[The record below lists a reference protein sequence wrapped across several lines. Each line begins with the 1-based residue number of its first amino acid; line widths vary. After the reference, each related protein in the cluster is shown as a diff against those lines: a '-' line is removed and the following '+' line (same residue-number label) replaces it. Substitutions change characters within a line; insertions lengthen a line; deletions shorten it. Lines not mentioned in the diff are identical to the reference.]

1 MRKIKIFSLV
11 LVIMFFPMFSQDS
24 SDESEMDYVEEQAD
38 GSSMNWTNKVL
49 RVTGNGFGPERI
61 KSLGRRKIL
70 AKRAA
75 RLDAFRNILEA
86 VKGVQVTSTTSVKDM
101 MLENDRINSD
111 AQGMVKGMRVVNL
124 SYTEDGGC
132 EMTVEINVDQRGEFL
147 LSALNDAA
155 ITVKDNYPKFDWVAM
170 RNELEKTKTK
180 LASTKKVLKKTKD
193 TLKYTK
199 YALNQKDKELTE
211 IKSEYASL
219 KKDFDRNKEDLIT
232 ANQNLIRTE
241 ERLKFTDLKKDELTA
256 ALDTTQK
263 ELTKTKN
270 IVDNLYLTLNKQN
283 IDVAVKDTKLAMTK
297 DYLLEKKNEL
307 DDLYTLLIQL
317 RKDYQNASV
326 DKAKLKGYIQRI
338 RDVQTQTS
346 RRLDSFY
353 EYPPKRVDMNYTG
366 LLVDARSLNVIPVL
380 APAILNEQEEKVY
393 GIGVIPTTLK
403 GGAIVDYLS
412 GPIDKAKQYQKVGP
426 NPLIIKGI
434 KSINQSDIMISNADT
449 KKLAL
454 VVDLL
459 EDQKV
464 AVLL

>member
-1 MRKIKIFSLV
+1 MV
-11 LVIMFFPMFSQDS
+11 SQDY
-24 SDESEMDYVEEQAD
+24 SDESELDYVDEQAD

-49 RVTGNGFGPERI
+49 RVTGNGFGPESV

-75 RLDAFRNILEA
+75 RIDALRNILEA

-111 AQGMVKGMRVVNL
+111 AQGMIKGIRVVNL
-124 SYTEDGGC
+124 TYTEDGGC
-132 EMTVEINVDQRGEFL
+132 EMIVEINVDQRGEFL
-147 LSALNDAA
+147 LSALNDAVV
-155 ITVKDNYPKFDWVAM
+155 TVKDNYPRFDWVAM
-170 RNELEKTKTK
+170 RNELEKTKAK
-180 LASTKKVLKKTKD
+180 LASTKKALKKTQD

-211 IKSEYASL
+211 IKAEYAAL
-219 KKDFDRNKEDLIT
+219 KKDFDKNREDLIT

-270 IVDNLYLTLNKQN
+270 IIDNLYQTLSNQN

-297 DYLLEKKNEL
+297 DYLLEKKAEL
-307 DDLYTLLIQL
+307 DRLYALLHIL
-317 RKDYQNASV
+317 RKDYQDAAVNSAE
-326 DKAKLKGYIQRI
+326 LKGYIQRI
-338 RDVQTQTS
+338 RDVQVQTS
-346 RRLDSFY
+346 QRLDYFY
-353 EYPPKRVDMNYTG
+353 DYPSKRIDMNYTG
-366 LLVDARSLNVIPVL
+366 LLVDARSLNVTPVL
-380 APAILNEQEEKVY
+380 APTILNEQKEKVY

-412 GPIDKAKQYQKVGP
+412 GPIDKAQQYPKVGP

-454 VVDLL
+454 IVDLL
-459 EDQKV
+459 EEQKV